1 MGNTKGEGNRS
12 VRESRRRLQEA
23 LVQLLI
29 RKPVREI
36 TVRELTD
43 LARVSRG
50 TFYFHYGSIYELLD
64 RIEQD
69 QVDQI
74 NLLMDALLPRLD
86 RQEVPA
92 ALQALFEY
100 LDEHDAICSALLGT
114 NGDPAFV
121 QRLQKVI
128 AARCT
133 GYLAPAG
140 DDPRQHYRTAF
151 AVRGCFGII
160 SRWLQAGKPESAA
173 EMAAVTWQCIRA
185 TLPDGAV
192 PAPAPAGPDE
202 RPPDAAMRQGED
214 RDGIF

>member
-12 VRESRRRLQEA
+12 VRESRRRLRDA

-50 TFYFHYGSIYELLD
+50 TFYFHYGNIYELLD
-64 RIEQD
+64 QLEQD

-74 NLLMDALLPRLD
+74 NLFMDALLPRLG

-92 ALQALFEY
+92 ALYALFEY
-100 LDEHDAICSALLGT
+100 LDEHDAICNALLGP

-121 QRLQKVI
+121 QRLQMVI
-128 AARCT
+128 AARYT
-133 GYLAPAG
+133 GYLAPDGG
-140 DDPRQHYRTAF
+140 DARQRYLTDF
-151 AVRGCFGII
+151 AVQGCFGVIA
-160 SRWLQAGKPESAA
+160 RWLQNGKPESTGQ
-173 EMAAVTWQCIRA
+173 MAAITWQCICA
-185 TLPDGAV
+185 TLQGAQPSETTV
-192 PAPAPAGPDE
+192 
-202 RPPDAAMRQGED
+202 
-214 RDGIF
+214 